1 MSTHYQSASMWS
13 VYGTDLRA
21 AIETFTEQVYQH
33 GLAALIAASPLKGLQ
48 GRFGDTIL
56 RSYTMAGRTLLTFED
71 TLRPGAHVTLIGLA
85 AEADPRLGL
94 YSWRT
99 DPVHAQALIGSIHP
113 HWPTDLAA
121 QRAIYQPSARVTI
134 G

>member
-1 MSTHYQSASMWS
+1 MSTQYQSASMWA
-13 VYGTDLRA
+13 VYSTDLRA
-21 AIETFTEQVYQH
+21 AIETFTQQVYQQ

-48 GRFGDTIL
+48 GQFGDTIL

-85 AEADPRLGL
+85 AEADPQLAL

-99 DPVHAQALIGSIHP
+99 DPLHAQQLIGSIPP
-113 HWPTDLAA
+113 HWPADRAA
-121 QRAIYQPSARVTI
+121 QEALYQPSARVTI
-134 G
+134 S